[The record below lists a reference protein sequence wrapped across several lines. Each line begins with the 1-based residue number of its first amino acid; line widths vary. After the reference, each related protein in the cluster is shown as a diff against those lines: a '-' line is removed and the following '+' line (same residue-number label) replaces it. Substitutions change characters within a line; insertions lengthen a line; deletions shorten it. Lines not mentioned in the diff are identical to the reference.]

1 MQLDLAGRL
10 ARGERL
16 GVGLGDLVGDAEV
29 GGAPPLTRSTTSK
42 RSPALAGAGKAT
54 LARLA
59 TSA

>member
-1 MQLDLAGRL
+1 MSSTWRAAWR
-10 ARGERL
+10 
-16 GVGLGDLVGDAEV
+16 EV
-29 GGAPPLTRSTTSK
+29 SGWASASTISWGMPKSVAPPPLTRSTTSK